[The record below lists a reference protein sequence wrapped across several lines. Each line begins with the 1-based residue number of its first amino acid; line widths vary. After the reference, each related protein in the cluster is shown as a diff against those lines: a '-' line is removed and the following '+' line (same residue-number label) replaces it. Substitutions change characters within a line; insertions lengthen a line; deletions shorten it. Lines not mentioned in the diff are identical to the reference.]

1 MHILLEI
8 DLSLYLLL
16 FVMAGASG
24 FLVKIDQWVEG
35 DYSHPVNSS
44 GGLNLL
50 KSFWSYILTFIL
62 SGVAG
67 TMVAIGT
74 SYFLTSHDTNL
85 MIFSAITIGAIG
97 RLIFYKLVE
106 WVHNK
111 FDSNVTLSHRIRS
124 TTMGGTNQNSR
135 RRSR

>member
-16 FVMAGASG
+16 FIVAGASG

-35 DYSHPVNSS
+35 DYSHPVHSTT
-44 GGLNLL
+44 GKLNLL

-62 SGVAG
+62 SGFAG

-74 SYFLTSHDTNL
+74 SYFLVSHDTNIML
-85 MIFSAITIGAIG
+85 FSAITVGAIG

-111 FDSNVTLSHRIRS
+111 FDQNVTSTHRLS
-124 TTMGGTNQNSR
+124 GNNQNPR